1 MASLSIK
8 IFFIIFR
15 EGEKMDPE
23 PVMAVVFHV
32 AMHHRLFRERFLE
45 AGDWRNYGQDFATAP
60 DAVIESWKTADGK
73 YCLFLVYPDVYP
85 PNLNA
90 IDQGASMVAAQN
102 HGLHIVA
109 LDSLRSFPVAVY
121 ENLERIQT
129 EISASIQIMERI
141 DTAISEVDRFLEH
154 AQSLRG
160 HQQPRIHEEHREQQ
174 EEEEAER
181 PRLMLFVQSLAD
193 FDALVKHIAI
203 PLVGC
208 ERLSEDAVSRTL
220 RIAINP
226 GITCDDYIWCVC
238 PTEQRHKQEA
248 FDRARRWIAHNGE
261 HAFCIV
267 HDPAERDQD
276 MADGQIRVYR
286 SLLDAAM
293 DVCVRLGL
301 SGEATSRV
309 ATGVERDLERRQA
322 RPPQPQSNDA
332 QRNPPWR
339 NLVDFVGQHA
349 ARFEPPPPP
358 PPPPF
363 QEEEEAGVDL
373 SGYDPDDR
381 VAIEAI
387 LQQNARDGV
396 PMVINFNFGG
406 QQEVQRDPAQV
417 ARELVFDARFRAD
430 QAIRNAY
437 DARRLGNA
445 IRPPAQA
452 RPANMEQVRLA
463 PPPPPPPAPAPAP
476 SVAAAAPAGRVVGRQ
491 QNTRLRE
498 RVNARAAA
506 ARALEV
512 VNNSAD
518 AKKLV
523 QPRLEKS
530 NDVTAVATTA
540 DENTCIICVDSH
552 ITTMLFPCLHYQFC
566 SGCITAWKDNHNE
579 DCPVCRAKI
588 ELVLQPRGKLTLDD
602 LRARSDAPLPVA
614 PEPAVVAPAPPPT
627 VAVAAPAPEPS
638 VEAPRTGKEP
648 KAKRAKPAPK
658 RQNRN
663 PRNATS
669 PPERKSKKKIGTRK
683 LQSVL

>member
-1 MASLSIK
+1 
-8 IFFIIFR
+8 
-15 EGEKMDPE
+15 MDPE

-60 DAVIESWKTADGK
+60 DAVIESWKTANGK
-73 YCLFLVYPDVYP
+73 YCLHLVYPDVYP

-90 IDQGASMVAAQN
+90 IDQGASAIAAQN

-129 EISASIQIMERI
+129 EISASIRIMEDER
-141 DTAISEVDRFLEH
+141 RLEE
-154 AQSLRG
+154 QR
-160 HQQPRIHEEHREQQ
+160 QPPPPPQPRVHEERQDRRQYHERQQ
-174 EEEEAER
+174 QQQQQEAER
-181 PRLMLFVQSLAD
+181 PRIMLFVQSLAD
-193 FDALVKHIAI
+193 FEAI
-203 PLVGC
+203 TRYISPPPS
-208 ERLSEDAVSRTL
+208 RSESTAADVVSRTL
-220 RIAINP
+220 RIPIDP
-226 GITCDDYIWCVC
+226 GLTCDDYIWCVC
-238 PTEQRHKQEA
+238 PTERRHKQEA
-248 FDRARRWIAHNGE
+248 FNRARRWIAHNGE

-267 HDPAERDQD
+267 HDPDERDQD

-286 SLLDAAM
+286 SLLDATM
-293 DVCVRLGL
+293 DVCMRLGL
-301 SGEATSRV
+301 SGEAILRV
-309 ATGVERDLERRQA
+309 VAGVERDLERRQA
-322 RPPQPQSNDA
+322 RPPPPQPNDA

-339 NLVDFVGQHA
+339 RLAGGAGQPSTGVQ
-349 ARFEPPPPP
+349 FQDEPV
-358 PPPPF
+358 
-363 QEEEEAGVDL
+363 QEEEEGVDL

-387 LQQNARDGV
+387 LQQNARDGLPV
-396 PMVINFNFGG
+396 VINFNFGG
-406 QQEVQRDPAQV
+406 QQEVQADPAQV

-445 IRPPAQA
+445 VRPPAQA

-463 PPPPPPPAPAPAP
+463 PPPPPPAPAPAPAP
-476 SVAAAAPAGRVVGRQ
+476 ASAAPAGRVVGRQ
-491 QNTRLRE
+491 QNTRLRD
-498 RVNARAAA
+498 RINARAAA

-518 AKKLV
+518 AKNLV

-658 RQNRN
+658 KAKSEPKKRN
-663 PRNATS
+663 IAT
-669 PPERKSKKKIGTRK
+669 RKKK
-683 LQSVL
+683 

>member
-1 MASLSIK
+1 
-8 IFFIIFR
+8 
-15 EGEKMDPE
+15 MDPE

-60 DAVIESWKTADGK
+60 DAVIESWKTANGK
-73 YCLFLVYPDVYP
+73 YCLHLVYPDVYP

-90 IDQGASMVAAQN
+90 IDQGASAVAAQN

-129 EISASIQIMERI
+129 EISVHM
-141 DTAISEVDRFLEH
+141 RFLDQPLARRVEIRRQQFIEQVEEEMQQ
-154 AQSLRG
+154 QSLRVHAERRDQQQQ
-160 HQQPRIHEEHREQQ
+160 HQG
-174 EEEEAER
+174 EAER
-181 PRLMLFVQSLAD
+181 PRLMLFAQSLVD

-203 PLVGC
+203 PLGGYELVADDGI
-208 ERLSEDAVSRTL
+208 SRTL

-248 FDRARRWIAHNGE
+248 FNRVRRWIAQNGE

-276 MADGQIRVYR
+276 MADGQIRVYC

-293 DVCVRLGL
+293 DACVRLGL

-309 ATGVERDLERRQA
+309 VTGVERDLERRQV
-322 RPPQPQSNDA
+322 RPPQPQPQPNDA

-339 NLVDFVGQHA
+339 NVADFVRQHA
-349 ARFEPPPPP
+349 AQFEPP

-363 QEEEEAGVDL
+363 QEEEEEEEERGVDL

-452 RPANMEQVRLA
+452 RPANMEQVRLS
-463 PPPPPPPAPAPAP
+463 PPPPPPAPAPAP
-476 SVAAAAPAGRVVGRQ
+476 SAAAPAPVSIPAGRVVGRQ

-602 LRARSDAPLPVA
+602 LRARSDAPPPPPPPPVA

-658 RQNRN
+658 KAKSEPKKRN
-663 PRNATS
+663 IAT
-669 PPERKSKKKIGTRK
+669 RKKK
-683 LQSVL
+683 